1 MLLQEKMRQIKLA
14 PAERSLID
22 FLLANPTAMAD
33 QTIKELSEKTYV
45 HPSTFIRIAKKLGFN
60 GWLDLKTA
68 FLEEQTYMSSHFTD
82 LDANFPFSSHDGIM
96 TIAKKLAKLEQTTIE
111 DTLSLIHHDEL
122 QKAKQSLLNASHIK
136 IFASNAN
143 TLISQDFVL
152 KMRRLGKNIH
162 VCDTFGESAYEASN
176 CTSDT
181 TAILISYTGEN
192 KMIKEIGKILAEL
205 QVSII
210 GMTSIGENALAK
222 LSDCVL
228 NITTRERLYSK
239 IANFTINTSVCYLLD
254 VLYGIVFSEH
264 YEKNLQ
270 HLIDIGMAY
279 DKRPTS
285 STIIAE
291 PTYDKNLQYKDSL
304 FPN

>member
-1 MLLQEKMRQIKLA
+1 
-14 PAERSLID
+14 
-22 FLLANPTAMAD
+22 
-33 QTIKELSEKTYV
+33 
-45 HPSTFIRIAKKLGFN
+45 
-60 GWLDLKTA
+60 
-68 FLEEQTYMSSHFTD
+68 
-82 LDANFPFSSHDGIM
+82 
-96 TIAKKLAKLEQTTIE
+96 
-111 DTLSLIHHDEL
+111 
-122 QKAKQSLLNASHIK
+122 
-136 IFASNAN
+136 
-143 TLISQDFVL
+143 
-152 KMRRLGKNIH
+152 MRRLGKNIH

-192 KMIKEIGKILAEL
+192 KMIKEIGKILAER

>member
-22 FLLANPTAMAD
+22 YLLAHPTAMSD

-60 GWLDLKTA
+60 GWIDLKKA
-68 FLEEQTYMSSHFTD
+68 FVEEQTYMNSHFTD
-82 LDANFPFSSHDGIM
+82 VDANFPFGSHDGIM
-96 TIAKKLAKLEQTTIE
+96 TIAKKIAKLEQTTIE
-111 DTLSLIHHDEL
+111 DTLSLIHHDNL
-122 QKAKQSLLNASHIK
+122 QKAKQILLNASVIK
-136 IFASNAN
+136 IFGSNAN

-152 KMRRLGKNIH
+152 KMRRLGKTAI

-176 CTSDT
+176 CTKDT
-181 TAILISYTGEN
+181 AVILISYTGEN
-192 KMIKEIGKILAEL
+192 KMTKIVADILSKK
-205 QVSII
+205 QVPMI
-210 GMTSIGENALAK
+210 GMTSIGENTLAK
-222 LSDCVL
+222 TSDCVL

-239 IANFTINTSVCYLLD
+239 IANFTINTSICYLLD
-254 VLYGIVFSEH
+254 LLYGVVFSEH

-291 PTYDKNLQYKDSL
+291 PDYDKNLFYKDSL

>member
-1 MLLQEKMRQIKLA
+1 
-14 PAERSLID
+14 
-22 FLLANPTAMAD
+22 
-33 QTIKELSEKTYV
+33 
-45 HPSTFIRIAKKLGFN
+45 
-60 GWLDLKTA
+60 
-68 FLEEQTYMSSHFTD
+68 
-82 LDANFPFSSHDGIM
+82 
-96 TIAKKLAKLEQTTIE
+96 
-111 DTLSLIHHDEL
+111 
-122 QKAKQSLLNASHIK
+122 
-136 IFASNAN
+136 
-143 TLISQDFVL
+143 
-152 KMRRLGKNIH
+152 
-162 VCDTFGESAYEASN
+162 
-176 CTSDT
+176 
-181 TAILISYTGEN
+181 
-192 KMIKEIGKILAEL
+192 MIKEIGKILAER

-210 GMTSIGENALAK
+210 GMTSIGENTLAK